1 MCNSTDDEIWL
12 LQVEQEIELLK
23 QRVDALRMLIV
34 DMVGREE
41 NTRHHSEIFYGLLC
55 LIKALESARARLNF

>member
-1 MCNSTDDEIWL
+1 MCNSTDEEIWL
-12 LQVEQEIELLK
+12 SQVEQEIALLK

-41 NTRHHSEIFYGLLC
+41 NTREQSEIFYALLC
-55 LIKALESARARLNF
+55 LIKTLEFVRTRLSF